1 MQLFRCTSHRLAIF
15 LPCREGIAVDSADF
29 WVGIAAVTYC
39 NLHDLVEKRPSWSA
53 WGAGDWRLW
62 PL

>member
-29 WVGIAAVTYC
+29 WVGIAAVTYR
-39 NLHDLVEKRPSWSA
+39 KSA
-53 WGAGDWRLW
+53 RSRGKAAIMVGVRCWWLATLTA
-62 PL
+62 